1 MTKYILELHAFLEEG
16 GIRKPLAVKIRAP
29 SGTEDEQGCFCIV
42 HAPLLLDQDKKIFGV
57 DPGQA
62 SSLSVRFIQLLLE
75 NKKVLGDD
83 GMPLDLSKWPVP

>member
-1 MTKYILELHAFLEEG
+1 MTEYILELHAVLEED
-16 GIRKPLAVKIRAP
+16 GIRKPLAIKILAP
-29 SGTEDEQGCFCIV
+29 SKTEDEQDFCVV

-62 SSLSVRFIQLLLE
+62 SSLSVRFIKLLLE

-83 GMPLDLSKWPVP
+83 GMPLDPF

>member
-1 MTKYILELHAFLEEG
+1 MTEYILELHAFLEED
-16 GIRKPLAVKIRAP
+16 GIRNPLAIKILAP
-29 SGTEDEQGCFCIV
+29 SKRRDEQDYFCVV

-62 SSLSVRFIQLLLE
+62 SSLSVSFIKLLLE

-83 GMPLDLSKWPVP
+83 GMPLNLTKWPVP

>member
-1 MTKYILELHAFLEEG
+1 MTEYILELHASLEED
-16 GIRKPLAVKIRAP
+16 GIRKPLAIKILAP
-29 SGTEDEQGCFCIV
+29 SRTEDEQDYFCVV

-62 SSLSVRFIQLLLE
+62 SALSLRFIKLLLG

-83 GMPLDLSKWPVP
+83 GMPLKLF